1 MPLCCIPPR
10 VVRRRGRLLAATGC
24 EPEQHYVARASPV
37 LRLAEQEC
45 LGLGANSGLH
55 GLPHHRGDAA
65 VSRALR
71 DEWSSSAA
79 NVSTR
84 RRKRSHPPDFW
95 LVLARGL
102 HEQGDLDAVVDVE
115 LVEEAGDVG
124 LDRGDGEVQR
134 RGDLGVGL
142 APADG

>member
-1 MPLCCIPPR
+1 MTAPSRMEQSAEVAGGRSQLVRSGRLPLAAGNARIHAIAMVRLRTPR
-10 VVRRRGRLLAATGC
+10 HDPLAKRRR
-24 EPEQHYVARASPV
+24 
-37 LRLAEQEC
+37 
-45 LGLGANSGLH
+45 
-55 GLPHHRGDAA
+55 
-65 VSRALR
+65 
-71 DEWSSSAA
+71 
-79 NVSTR
+79 
-84 RRKRSHPPDFW
+84 FIW

-124 LDRGDGEVQR
+124 LDGGDGEVQR

>member
-1 MPLCCIPPR
+1 MLARRAAHARFRQANRQRGASHRRRFDVVRSGRFPLAAGNARIHAIAI
-10 VVRRRGRLLAATGC
+10 VRRRTPRHDPLAK
-24 EPEQHYVARASPV
+24 
-37 LRLAEQEC
+37 
-45 LGLGANSGLH
+45 
-55 GLPHHRGDAA
+55 
-65 VSRALR
+65 
-71 DEWSSSAA
+71 
-79 NVSTR
+79 R
-84 RRKRSHPPDFW
+84 RRFIW